1 MYNMSHYFLD
11 RWYLKMYTAN
21 EYYVY
26 QEGFV
31 KILRN
36 LKELRLLGHTV
47 EYPALN
53 KCFFSGSNI
62 LEPKIFMFTF

>member
-11 RWYLKMYTAN
+11 RWYLKMYTSN

-36 LKELRLLGHTV
+36 LKVLRLLGHTV
-47 EYPALN
+47 EDPTLN
-53 KCFFSGSNI
+53 KCFF
-62 LEPKIFMFTF
+62 LVLTF

>member
-11 RWYLKMYTAN
+11 RWYLKMHTSN

-36 LKELRLLGHTV
+36 LKVLRLLGHTV
-47 EYPALN
+47 EDPTLN

>member
-11 RWYLKMYTAN
+11 RWYLKMYTLN

-36 LKELRLLGHTV
+36 LKVLRLLGHTV
-47 EYPALN
+47 EDPTLN
-53 KCFFSGSNI
+53 KCFF
-62 LEPKIFMFTF
+62 LVLTF

>member
-11 RWYLKMYTAN
+11 RWYLKMHTSN

-26 QEGFV
+26 QEGFL

-36 LKELRLLGHTV
+36 FKVLRLLGHTV
-47 EYPALN
+47 EDPTLN
-53 KCFFSGSNI
+53 
-62 LEPKIFMFTF
+62 